1 LDGTVQKPHTGAS
14 AREEELQLR
23 NETSRFS
30 VTSIGTS
37 AHKGTPELIGAR
49 LDRLPVCWVLWKQVV
64 LLSLSGFFEFYE
76 LFSTAYIAPGI
87 ERSGILT
94 TTTATFFSANG
105 IASFIGALFAGL
117 FLGTVAFGR
126 IADRFGR
133 RSIFTVALLW
143 YAVASLVTAF
153 QQDALGLNFWRFV
166 TGIGLGVEMVTID
179 AYISEL
185 VPKHMRGRAFACNQ
199 AIQFAAVPC
208 VALLAWM
215 LVPSAP
221 FGIDGWRWVVSIGSA
236 GALPVWLIRSRV
248 GESPRWLAQRGFHEA
263 ADRAL
268 TNLETRAAREIGGS
282 FPPPIPTPI
291 LPPVADRKQ
300 ARFRD
305 LWSRRYAPRTV
316 MLIVF
321 HLFQTVALYGFT
333 NWAPSF
339 LVKQGITVTASLGYS
354 LGIAL
359 VSPIGPLLGMM
370 FADKVERK
378 WQIMVCAILVAV
390 AGVIFGEAHDGLAI
404 MLSGAAVTIGATVLA
419 FNFHAYQAELYPTE
433 IRALAVGFVYSWS
446 RLSGI
451 LSGFLIAS
459 VLRNF
464 GVPAVFTLVAGSMV
478 IITLTIGLLGPKTT
492 NRSLESIAQ

>member
-1 LDGTVQKPHTGAS
+1 
-14 AREEELQLR
+14 LQLQ
-23 NETSRFS
+23 NEIARFS
-30 VTSIGTS
+30 VASVGT
-37 AHKGTPELIGAR
+37 ADHPGTPASIAAR

-94 TTTATFFSANG
+94 TTTAAIFSANG
-105 IASFIGALFAGL
+105 IASFIAALFAGL

-126 IADRFGR
+126 IADRYGR
-133 RSIFTVALLW
+133 RLIFSVALLW
-143 YAVASLVTAF
+143 YAVASVITAF
-153 QQDALGLNFWRFV
+153 QQDAWGLNFWRFV

-208 VALLAWM
+208 VALLSWL

-221 FGIDGWRWVVSIGSA
+221 FAIDGWRWVVFTGGA
-236 GALPVWLIRSRV
+236 AALPVWLIRSRV
-248 GESPRWLAQRGFHEA
+248 AESPRWLAQQGFHEA

-268 TNLETRAAREIGGS
+268 TTLETRVVREVGCLL
-282 FPPPIPTPI
+282 PPPMPGPI
-291 LPPVADRKQ
+291 LPPKQ
-300 ARFRD
+300 RGRFRA

-316 MLIVF
+316 MLMVF
-321 HLFQTVALYGFT
+321 HVFQTIALYGFT
-333 NWAPSF
+333 NWVPSF
-339 LVKQGITVTASLGYS
+339 LVKQGITVTVSLGYS

-359 VSPIGPLLGMM
+359 VSPIGPLLGMI
-370 FADKVERK
+370 FADKIERK
-378 WQIMVCAILVAV
+378 WQIMVCAILIAV
-390 AGVIFGEAHDGLAI
+390 AGLIFGRAHAALPI
-404 MLSGAAVTIGATVLA
+404 MLSGAVVTLGATVLA

-446 RLSGI
+446 RLAGI
-451 LSGFLIAS
+451 SSGFLIAA
-459 VLRNF
+459 VLRHF

-492 NRSLESIAQ
+492 NCSLESIAQ

>member
-1 LDGTVQKPHTGAS
+1 MDKIRTIGI
-14 AREEELQLR
+14 
-23 NETSRFS
+23 S
-30 VTSIGTS
+30 VTPVGT
-37 AHKGTPELIGAR
+37 AGHQGMPELIGAR

-87 ERSGILT
+87 ESSGILT
-94 TTTATFFSANG
+94 TTTATIFSANG
-105 IASFIGALFAGL
+105 IASFIAALFAGL

-126 IADRFGR
+126 VADRYGR
-133 RSIFTVALLW
+133 RSIFAVALVW

-153 QQDALGLNFWRFV
+153 QQDAWSLNFWRFV
-166 TGIGLGVEMVTID
+166 SGIGLGVEMVTID

-208 VALLAWM
+208 VALLAWL

-221 FGIDGWRWVVSIGSA
+221 FGIDGWRWVVFTGGA

-248 GESPRWLAQRGFHEA
+248 GESPRWLAQRGFYDA

-268 TNLETRAAREIGGS
+268 SNLEAQVVQELGVLL
-282 FPPPIPTPI
+282 PPPVPTPI
-291 LPPVADRKQ
+291 RPQLADKKQ

-339 LVKQGITVTASLGYS
+339 LIKQGITVTVSLGYS

-370 FADKVERK
+370 FADRVERK
-378 WQIMVCAILVAV
+378 WQIMVCAILVAI
-390 AGVIFGEAHDGLAI
+390 AGVIFGEAHDALPI
-404 MLSGAAVTIGATVLA
+404 MLSGSVVTLGATVLA

-492 NRSLESIAQ
+492 NRSLESIA

>member
-1 LDGTVQKPHTGAS
+1 MLVSLRLRRVRRAS
-14 AREEELQLR
+14 AREELQLQ
-23 NETSRFS
+23 NEMARFS
-30 VTSIGTS
+30 VASVGT
-37 AHKGTPELIGAR
+37 ADHPGTPESIAAR

-94 TTTATFFSANG
+94 TTTATIFSAHG
-105 IASFIGALFAGL
+105 IASFIAALFAGL

-126 IADRFGR
+126 IADRYGR
-133 RSIFTVALLW
+133 RSIFSVALLW
-143 YAVASLVTAF
+143 YAAASVVTAF
-153 QQDALGLNFWRFV
+153 QQDAWGLNFWRFV

-179 AYISEL
+179 TYISEL

-208 VALLAWM
+208 VALLSWL

-221 FGIDGWRWVVSIGSA
+221 FGIDGWRWVVFTGGA
-236 GALPVWLIRSRV
+236 AALPVWLIRSRV
-248 GESPRWLAQRGFHEA
+248 GESPRWLAQQGFLEA

-268 TNLETRAAREIGGS
+268 TTLETRVVREVGS
-282 FPPPIPTPI
+282 LLPPPMPAPI
-291 LPPVADRKQ
+291 LPPKKQ
-300 ARFRD
+300 GSFRA

-316 MLIVF
+316 MLMVF
-321 HLFQTVALYGFT
+321 HVFQTVALYGFT

-339 LVKQGITVTASLGYS
+339 LVKQGITVTVSLGYS

-359 VSPIGPLLGMM
+359 VSPIGPLLGMI
-370 FADKVERK
+370 FADKIERK
-378 WQIMVCAILVAV
+378 WQIMLCAIVVAI
-390 AGVIFGEAHDGLAI
+390 AGVIFGRAHEALPI
-404 MLSGAAVTIGATVLA
+404 MLSGAVVTLAATVLA

-446 RLSGI
+446 RLAGI
-451 LSGFLIAS
+451 SSGFLIAS
-459 VLRNF
+459 VLRHF
-464 GVPAVFTLVAGSMV
+464 GVPGVFTLVAGSMV

-492 NRSLESIAQ
+492 NCSLESLAQ

>member
-1 LDGTVQKPHTGAS
+1 
-14 AREEELQLR
+14 LQLQ
-23 NETSRFS
+23 NETGRFS

-37 AHKGTPELIGAR
+37 AHQGTPELIGAR

-94 TTTATFFSANG
+94 ATTATFFSANG

-268 TNLETRAAREIGGS
+268 TNLETRVAREIGGS
-282 FPPPIPTPI
+282 FPPPMPAPI
-291 LPPVADRKQ
+291 LPQMADRKQ

-378 WQIMVCAILVAV
+378 RQIMVCAILVAV

>member
-1 LDGTVQKPHTGAS
+1 LQSRNHTVG
-14 AREEELQLR
+14 
-23 NETSRFS
+23 FS
-30 VTSIGTS
+30 VTAEETS
-37 AHKGTPELIGAR
+37 GHQGTPGLIAAR

-94 TTTATFFSANG
+94 TTTTTVFSGHG
-105 IASFIGALFAGL
+105 IASFIAALFAGL
-117 FLGTVAFGR
+117 FLGTVALGR
-126 IADRFGR
+126 IADRYGR

-143 YAVASLVTAF
+143 YAIASLVTAF
-153 QQDALGLNFWRFV
+153 QKNGWDLNFWRFI

-179 AYISEL
+179 VYISEL

-208 VALLAWM
+208 VAFLAWL
-215 LVPSAP
+215 LVPFAP
-221 FGIDGWRWVVSIGSA
+221 FGIDGWRWVVLTGSA

-248 GESPRWLAQRGFHEA
+248 GESPRWLARRGFYDA
-263 ADRAL
+263 ADRAIS
-268 TNLETRAAREIGGS
+268 NLETQVVQEIGVS
-282 FPPPIPTPI
+282 LPPPILASI
-291 LPPVADRKQ
+291 RPPSADEKR

-305 LWSRRYAPRTV
+305 LWTRRYAPRTV

-321 HLFQTVALYGFT
+321 HVFQTIALYGFT
-333 NWAPSF
+333 NWAPSL
-339 LVKQGITVTASLGYS
+339 LVKQGITVTLSLGYS

-359 VSPIGPLLGMM
+359 VSPVGPLLGML
-370 FADKVERK
+370 FADKAERK
-378 WQIMVCAILVAV
+378 WQIVVCAIIVAIG
-390 AGVIFGEAHDGLAI
+390 GVIFGQAHNAVPI
-404 MLSGAAVTIGATVLA
+404 VLSGAVVTLGASVLA

-464 GVPAVFTLVAGSMV
+464 GVPAVFTVIAGSMAV
-478 IITLTIGLLGPKTT
+478 VTLTIGLLGPKTT
-492 NRSLESIAQ
+492 MRSLESIAQ

>member
-1 LDGTVQKPHTGAS
+1 VDGSVQKPHRG
-14 AREEELQLR
+14 RPQGEEKLQLR
-23 NETSRFS
+23 NETRRFS
-30 VTSIGTS
+30 VTSVGAAS
-37 AHKGTPELIGAR
+37 HQGMPEWIGAR
-49 LDRLPVCWVLWKQVV
+49 LDRLPVCWAVWKQVV

-94 TTTATFFSANG
+94 TTTATIISVNG
-105 IASFIGALFAGL
+105 MASFIAALFAGL

-126 IADRFGR
+126 IADRYGR
-133 RSIFTVALLW
+133 RSIFAVALLW

-153 QQDALGLNFWRFV
+153 QHDAWGLNFWRFV

-208 VALLAWM
+208 VALLAWS

-221 FGIDGWRWVVSIGSA
+221 FGIDGWRWVVLIGGA

-248 GESPRWLAQRGFHEA
+248 GESPRWLAQRGFYDA

-268 TNLETRAAREIGGS
+268 TNLETQVVQETGVLL
-282 FPPPIPTPI
+282 PPPMPTAI
-291 LPPVADRKQ
+291 LPQPADKKQ

-339 LVKQGITVTASLGYS
+339 LIKQGITVTVSLGYS

-378 WQIMVCAILVAV
+378 WQIMVCAILIAV
-390 AGVIFGEAHDGLAI
+390 AGVIFGEAHDALPI
-404 MLSGAAVTIGATVLA
+404 MLSGSVVTLGATVLA
-419 FNFHAYQAELYPTE
+419 FNFHVYQAELYPTE

-451 LSGFLIAS
+451 LSGFLIAA
-459 VLRNF
+459 VLRKF
-464 GVPAVFTLVAGSMV
+464 GVPAVFALIAGSMV